1 MINRTTDELIELA
14 AHCNDRISYKR
25 ACKMDN
31 THEEETIRDR
41 AISELI
47 NRGITADIPGSP
59 QITVVFI

>member
-1 MINRTTDELIELA
+1 MINKTTDELIELA

-25 ACKMDN
+25 ACDIAG
-31 THEEETIRDR
+31 TYEEEAIRDA

-59 QITVVFI
+59 QITAVFL